1 MMNKQYAQEI
11 LINATR
17 VSPSDYTEIYEFV
30 INQDLKVIECV
41 QVESLADGISF
52 PVENYRAQLG
62 GVLFEL
68 NHVRVNPR
76 LDNSEII
83 HALTSALEGI
93 GVGINHP
100 PSQDSM
106 ALCFKP
112 LGEINDNVRFH
123 FENDGYF
130 HFLTPS
136 VKLKIIHN
144 QEKRA

>member
-1 MMNKQYAQEI
+1 MNKQYAQEI

-17 VSPSDYTEIYEFV
+17 VSPTDYTEIYEFV
-30 INQDLKVIECV
+30 INQDLRVVECV
-41 QVESLADGISF
+41 KVESLADGISS
-52 PVENYRAQLG
+52 PVESFRTQLL

-68 NHVRVNPR
+68 NHVRVNPS

-83 HALTSALEGI
+83 HILTSALEDI
-93 GVGINHP
+93 GVGVNHP

-123 FENDGYF
+123 FEGDGHF

-136 VKLKIIHN
+136 VKLHVIHN
-144 QEKRA
+144 QAKRA

>member
-17 VSPSDYTEIYEFV
+17 VSPTDYTEIYEFV
-30 INQDLKVIECV
+30 INQELKVVECV
-41 QVESLADGISF
+41 RIESLADGVSF
-52 PVENYRAQLG
+52 PVDHFRTQLV

-83 HALTSALEGI
+83 HLLTNALEKI

-123 FENDGYF
+123 FESDGCF
-130 HFLTPS
+130 HFLTPT
-136 VKLKIIHN
+136 VKLHVIHN
-144 QEKRA
+144 QTKRA